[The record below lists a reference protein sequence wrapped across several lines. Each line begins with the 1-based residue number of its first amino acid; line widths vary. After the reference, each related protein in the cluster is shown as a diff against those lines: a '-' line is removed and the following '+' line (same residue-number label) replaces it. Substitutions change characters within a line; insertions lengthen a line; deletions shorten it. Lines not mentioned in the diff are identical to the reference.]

1 MKDPRNFTKIQ
12 PLLFEPLPFVLFKL
26 PVIKMQ
32 LHQFFV
38 ILSNSTAISVEDG
51 TNQESSQEQIYENIR
66 LHKEVIQSVK
76 LQPWSMRKKLK
87 LVRQVS

>member
-1 MKDPRNFTKIQ
+1 
-12 PLLFEPLPFVLFKL
+12 
-26 PVIKMQ
+26 MQ
-32 LHQFFV
+32 LYSFCSFHS
-38 ILSNSTAISVEDG
+38 IHSTAISVEDG